1 MQIERHILTK
11 PQIEFVKFLGNRNIS
26 DKEIKDIK
34 HIISQYYITKA
45 DAIME
50 DIWEEK
56 GLSEEKINEILNAA
70 L

>member
-1 MQIERHILTK
+1 MQLERHILTK

-45 DAIME
+45 DALME

-56 GLSEEKINEILNAA
+56 GLSEEKINEILNAT